1 AIGASASNRSRS
13 ASMPTLTKDG
23 RVVADDWALL
33 ESVPEGAVAPRSI
46 VPAAYAVAHAT
57 ELFAGSREVG
67 VWIPGDGEP
76 EDIAPLLARLPL
88 VAIRFAAVNDGRG
101 LSLAVL
107 LRTRYRYTGELRAI
121 GEVLEDVMNY
131 MRRCGFDSYQ
141 LPDGHDPQV
150 ALRAM
155 RSLSDFYQGSVID
168 PRPAFRRV
176 ARGRH

>member
-1 AIGASASNRSRS
+1 
-13 ASMPTLTKDG
+13 MPTLIKDG
-23 RVVADDWALL
+23 RVVTDDWHLL
-33 ESVPEGAVAPRSI
+33 DAVTDHTVPPHSI
-46 VPAAYAVAHAT
+46 VPADYAVAHA
-57 ELFAGSREVG
+57 EQLFGADLAPIG

-76 EDIAPLLARLPL
+76 ADVAPVLDRLPL
-88 VAIRFAAVNDGRG
+88 IAIRFGAVNDGRG

-107 LRTRYRYTGELRAI
+107 LRTRYNYKGELRAF

-141 LPDGHDPQV
+141 LPDGHDPDV

-155 RSLSDFYQGSVID
+155 RSLSDFYQGSVIE

-176 ARGRH
+176 ARGRR

>member
-1 AIGASASNRSRS
+1 
-13 ASMPTLTKDG
+13 MPTLIKDG
-23 RVVADDWALL
+23 RVVTDDWTLL
-33 ESVPEGAVAPRSI
+33 ETVPDGGAPPHSI
-46 VPAAYAVAHAT
+46 VPAAYAVTNAAK
-57 ELFAGSREVG
+57 LFAGSSEFG
-67 VWIPGDGEP
+67 VWVQGDSEP
-76 EDIAPLLARLPL
+76 EDIAPLLDRLPL

-176 ARGRH
+176 ARGGR

>member
-1 AIGASASNRSRS
+1 
-13 ASMPTLTKDG
+13 MPTLIKDG
-23 RVVADDWALL
+23 RVVADDWALV
-33 ESVPEGAVAPRSI
+33 ETVADGNVLPHSI
-46 VPAAYAVAHAT
+46 VPANYAVTHAA
-57 ELFAGSREVG
+57 ELFTASREIG
-67 VWIPGDGEP
+67 LWIAGDGEP
-76 EDIAPLLARLPL
+76 NDIAPLLDRVPL
-88 VAIRFAAVNDGRG
+88 IAIRFAAVNDGRG

-107 LRTRYRYTGELRAI
+107 LRTRYGYKGELRAF

-168 PRPAFRRV
+168 PLPAFRRV
-176 ARGRH
+176 ARGGR

>member
-1 AIGASASNRSRS
+1 
-13 ASMPTLTKDG
+13 MPTLIKDG
-23 RVVADDWALL
+23 RVVADDWTLV
-33 ESVPEGAVAPRSI
+33 ETVADEPVRLRSI
-46 VPAAYAVAHAT
+46 VPAPYAVSHAALFDGSN
-57 ELFAGSREVG
+57 ELG
-67 VWIPGDGEP
+67 VWFPGDGEP
-76 EDIAPLLARLPL
+76 EDLAPLLDRLPL

-176 ARGRH
+176 ARGRR